1 MNRKLLR
8 VIVFVLGT
16 ALTLLF
22 IHISG
27 ILSFG
32 IWIYLAW
39 IIWKKKINVF
49 KDKVEPVT
57 ADKNLKRLKALL
69 TAAGIS
75 FLVFIVS
82 IITHNFLSKLY
93 EHEFVSFSLTVIA
106 LYGFVLA
113 TLASLLIFLKGR
125 RSK

>member
-57 ADKNLKRLKALL
+57 ADKNFKRLKALL

-75 FLVFIVS
+75 FIVFIVA
-82 IITHNFLSKLY
+82 IVAHNFLIRMY
-93 EHEFVSFSLTVIA
+93 EHEFISFSITVIA
-106 LYGFVLA
+106 LYGIVIA
-113 TLASLLIFLKGR
+113 TGLSLMMYIKGHQ
-125 RSK
+125 SK